1 MANTPSITV
10 LYFAQV
16 AELAGLRQEI
26 QTLAEAVSGTEWL
39 EDLEVRYPQLAPTA
53 RLKIAINQ
61 RHAPHQ
67 ALIQPGDEVAV
78 FEPVTGG

>member
-39 EDLEVRYPQLAPTA
+39 EDLEVRYPQLADPA
-53 RLKIAINQ
+53 
-61 RHAPHQ
+61 
-67 ALIQPGDEVAV
+67 G
-78 FEPVTGG
+78 